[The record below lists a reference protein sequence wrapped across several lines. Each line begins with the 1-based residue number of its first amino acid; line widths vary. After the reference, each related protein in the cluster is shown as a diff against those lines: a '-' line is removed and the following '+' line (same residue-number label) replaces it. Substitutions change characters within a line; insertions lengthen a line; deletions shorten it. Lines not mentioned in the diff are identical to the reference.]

1 MLWLDTETYSDV
13 PIGHGTYKY
22 AENCEVDIVAYAVD
36 EEPVEVWDV
45 ASGAPMPELLAYL
58 LLDTDEP
65 ITAWNAMFDRTV
77 LRLGNLQLEIPV
89 ERWRCAMVRA
99 MAHGLPGSLDKVGEV
114 LKIEQDF
121 RKIKT
126 GRELMM
132 LFCKPR
138 PKNSKIRRATRDTHP
153 TEWARYL
160 EYATHDVIATREC
173 CRKIPVW
180 NMAADYPRPGGEWKP
195 GHTELALWHRDQ
207 HANDRGY
214 RIDTDLADAAL
225 TATDAAQAK
234 LRVEVQNATDGSVA
248 AATQRDQLLTY
259 LLEEHGVDLPDMQK
273 ATLERRL
280 AAPELPECVRE
291 LLRIRLEATISS
303 TAKYKALKRAVN
315 QDGRLRGTIQFDGA
329 QRTRRAAGRVFQPQN
344 LPSRG
349 VLPPEEVPDAIEALL
364 GGYADLVYDNVMRV
378 CSSTIRGCLIPAPGK
393 KFVISDL
400 ANIEGR
406 DAAWLAGEEWKLQ
419 AFRDF
424 DNGSGPDLYKVAYA
438 KAFGVP
444 VDEVTKAQRQI
455 GKVLELFMQYEGG
468 VGAFLTGAATYGIDL
483 DEMATGLQGKM
494 SADVV
499 REAEQFYE
507 WRLDMKLGVYG
518 LRHQTFIAC
527 DVLKRLWRRAHPA
540 ISSLWPELR
549 DAALAATN
557 RPGVTFECRRFKV
570 RRDGAWLRIR
580 LPSGRYLCY
589 PFPEVN
595 DGKLSYMG
603 INQYTKKWQ
612 RIGTY
617 GGRLFENACQSF
629 ARDVLYDAKPA
640 IEAAGYA
647 QVLEVHDEVV
657 TEVPDTPEFNEPTLS
672 ALLATPPAYAP
683 DLPLAAGGFE
693 AYRYGK
699 ES

>member
-1 MLWLDTETYSDV
+1 MLWLDTETYCEA
-13 PIGHGTYKY
+13 PITHGTYKY

-36 EEPVEVWDV
+36 EDPVEVWDV

-65 ITAWNAMFDRTV
+65 ITAWNAMFDRTA
-77 LRLGNLQLEIPV
+77 LRFGNLQLDIPI

-126 GRELMM
+126 GRDLMM

-138 PKNSKIRRATRDTHP
+138 PKTSKIRRATRATHP
-153 TEWARYL
+153 TEWAKYL
-160 EYATHDVIATREC
+160 EYATHDVVAMREC
-173 CRKIPVW
+173 CRKLPQW
-180 NMAADYPRPGGEWKP
+180 NMASDYPAPGGEWKP

-214 RIDTDLADAAL
+214 RIDTELVDAAL

-273 ATLERRL
+273 STLERRL
-280 AAPELPECVRE
+280 ADPELPECVRE

-349 VLPPEEVPDAIEALL
+349 VLPHEEVPDAIEALL

-419 AFRDF
+419 AFREF

-444 VDEVTKAQRQI
+444 VGEVTKAQRQI

-494 SADVV
+494 PADVV

-518 LRHQTFIAC
+518 LRHQTFLAC
-527 DVLKRLWRRAHPA
+527 DALKRLWRGAHPA
-540 ISSLWPELR
+540 ISSLWRELS
-549 DAALAATN
+549 DAAIAATS

-580 LPSGRYLCY
+580 LPSGRHLCY
-589 PFPEVN
+589 PFPEVD

-640 IEAAGYA
+640 IEEAGYA

-657 TEVPDTPEFNEPTLS
+657 TEVLDAPEFNEPTLS